1 MAKLLY
7 RWDNKK
13 FEEEYLKKLEKNWRR
28 WKNNREE
35 YEEKIGKELEGD
47 KLDEKDMQG
56 IWGEDTE
63 VSPEEKSQIGGNI
76 RSENKRLQFY
86 FILFFFFLFKLFYI
100 FYF

>member
-1 MAKLLY
+1 M
-7 RWDNKK
+7 
-13 FEEEYLKKLEKNWRR
+13 
-28 WKNNREE
+28 
-35 YEEKIGKELEGD
+35 
-47 KLDEKDMQG
+47 DEKDKQG